1 MKAIL
6 IANPKGGSGKTT
18 LSTNIAGYLASRG
31 QRVAILDLDRQ
42 KSAAQWLVNRPRNLP
57 AIELMQSDVEKDAPL
72 DTLVIDSPAGL
83 HGKNLEHALKLVHRV
98 IVPIA
103 PSAFD
108 IQASRD
114 FLEVLHHEK
123 NVRKGK
129 IFVGVVGMR
138 MDPRTRA
145 ALTLEQFLK
154 GLDLPVLAYLREAQ
168 VYVNAAFE
176 GKTLF
181 DLPPSLAQRELEQ
194 WAYLLNWLEHDE
206 RDET

>member
-31 QRVAILDLDRQ
+31 LRVAMLDLDRQ
-42 KSAAQWLVNRPRNLP
+42 KSATQWLANRPRHFP
-57 AIELMQSDVEKDAPL
+57 SIELMHSEGERDAPL
-72 DTLVIDSPAGL
+72 DSLVIDSPAGL
-83 HGKNLEHALKLVHRV
+83 HGKNLDHALKLVHKV

-114 FLEVLHHEK
+114 FLEALHHEK
-123 NVRKGK
+123 TVRKGR

-154 GLDLPVLAYLREAQ
+154 GLDLPVLAYLRETQA
-168 VYVNAAFE
+168 YVNAAFE

-194 WAYLLNWLEHDE
+194 WAYLLNWLERPE
-206 RDET
+206 

>member
-6 IANPKGGSGKTT
+6 VANPKGGSGKST

-31 QRVAILDLDRQ
+31 RRVAILDLDRQ
-42 KSAAQWLVNRPRNLP
+42 KSSTQWLANRPRNLP
-57 AIELMQSDVEKDAPL
+57 SIELMQSDVVRESPL
-72 DTLVIDSPAGL
+72 DWLVIDSPAGL
-83 HGKNLEHALKLVHRV
+83 HGKNLEHALKLAHRV

-108 IQASRD
+108 IQASLD
-114 FLEVLHHEK
+114 FLQALHYEK
-123 NVRKGK
+123 TIRKGK
-129 IFVGVVGMR
+129 VSVGVVGMR

-154 GLDLPVLAYLREAQ
+154 GLELPVLAYLRETQA
-168 VYVNAAFE
+168 YVNAGFE

-181 DLPPSLAQRELEQ
+181 DLPPSVAQRELEQ
-194 WAYLLNWLEHDE
+194 WQYLLAWLEQEVED
-206 RDET
+206 

>member
-6 IANPKGGSGKTT
+6 VANSKGGSGKTT
-18 LSTNIAGYLASRG
+18 LSTNIAGYLARRG

-42 KSAAQWLVNRPRNLP
+42 KSATQWLANRPPHLP
-57 AIELMQSDVEKDAPL
+57 AIELMHAETERGAQL
-72 DTLVIDSPAGL
+72 DSIVIDSPAGL
-83 HGKNLEHALKLVHRV
+83 HGKNLEHALRLVHKV

-114 FLEVLHHEK
+114 FLEVLHQEK
-123 NVRKGK
+123 IVRKGH
-129 IFVGVVGMR
+129 IFIGVVGMR

-181 DLPPSLAQRELEQ
+181 DLPPSLAERELEQ
-194 WAYLLNWLEHDE
+194 WAYLLNWLERSD
-206 RDET
+206 

>member
-1 MKAIL
+1 MKTIL
-6 IANPKGGSGKTT
+6 VANPKGGSGKTT
-18 LSTNIAGYLASRG
+18 LSTNIAGYLAARG

-42 KSAAQWLVNRPRNLP
+42 KSATQWLSNRPRNLP
-57 AIELMQSDVEKDAPL
+57 GIELMQSEAEKDAPV

-123 NVRKGK
+123 MVRKGK
-129 IFVGVVGMR
+129 IFIGVVGMR

-154 GLDLPVLAYLREAQ
+154 GLDLPVLAYLRETQA
-168 VYVNAAFE
+168 YVNAAFE

-181 DLPPSLAQRELEQ
+181 DLPPSQAQRELEQ
-194 WAYLLNWLEHDE
+194 WAYLLNWLE
-206 RDET
+206 RSN